1 MELCRIPQLFGI
13 EGGCSIAPLKTGHIN
28 STYKVTAAD
37 GEYILQS
44 LNRSIFRRPEDV
56 MANISAVQQAFERS
70 GRTGASVPE
79 YLISDGRNYTETDG
93 EFWRMYSYI
102 EPDKSE
108 GKDHITG
115 YAFGTFIRVV
125 DGAELIPV
133 IEGYHD
139 FGWYYSRLRAVAPDG
154 CTAPELNELSS
165 LLSSVFTSVIPRRNV
180 HGDAK
185 TDNVITGEIP
195 TIIDLD
201 TVMYGYAALDFGD
214 MIRSLSTGSRP
225 DLSRMEDAVRGFAE
239 GLDGLLTSDEV
250 STLYYGILWT
260 TGELAVR
267 YLTDSMSREKY
278 FRGKTEKECRDRA
291 EELLGQLRIFL
302 RLRGE
307 IEDIIER
314 SFG

>member
-1 MELCRIPQLFGI
+1 MELCRIPQLFGV

-28 STYKVTAAD
+28 STYKVTAA
-37 GEYILQS
+37 GGVYILQS
-44 LNRSIFRRPEDV
+44 LNRTIFRRPEDV
-56 MANISAVQQAFERS
+56 MANISSVQQAFESS
-70 GRTGASVPE
+70 GCNMAAVPE
-79 YLISDGRNYTETDG
+79 YLISDGRNYAETDG
-93 EFWRMYSYI
+93 EFWRMYRYI
-102 EPDKSE
+102 EPYETD
-108 GKDHITG
+108 GKDFITG

-125 DGAELIPV
+125 DRVKLVPV

-139 FGWYYSRLRAVAPDG
+139 FGWYYSRLRAIAPDG
-154 CTAPELNELSS
+154 CIAPELSELSG
-165 LLSSVFTSVIPRRNV
+165 LLSSVFTSGIPRRNI

-185 TDNVITGEIP
+185 TDNIITGERAC
-195 TIIDLD
+195 IIDLD
-201 TVMYGYAALDFGD
+201 TVMCGYAALDFGD
-214 MIRSLSTGSRP
+214 MIRSLSTGSQP
-225 DLSRMEDAVRGFAE
+225 DLNRIEAAAKGFAE

-278 FRGKTEKECRDRA
+278 FRGKTSQECRDRA
-291 EELLGQLRIFL
+291 GALLGQLRMFL
-302 RLRGE
+302 SLRGE